1 MNLQFPYPWAD
12 LHIFENGIWNLPKY
26 RVTCSTMIPEHKS
39 VFLCI
44 CLSVSLPRKYLPR
57 LRRVFCFHLLLC
69 ALGKFCASASHWIT
83 SDKDNN
89 FSMKLLE
96 GKKETWHSTSKP
108 QHTCWSSLR
117 YAVRRTGSYFD
128 QGRFKCSRKSSLI
141 PCLFWPV
148 LAKWHNILRRKLDLE
163 SDCLC
168 LKFIIAFTYLLV
180 CVCVRTLLR
189 ARAYLYVHIIPRK
202 DQRIVRICTF
212 MPSCE
217 FLGLNSGTT
226 VTSFTYWVLCS
237 SKLRLPG
244 FYYWIF
250 YVLVNQWLL
259 HSIRPAFLIPII
271 WRRND
276 KCCLSVLQC
285 CGVISKVKMQFKLKL
300 FLSTSDLWNQVKEK

>member
-39 VFLCI
+39 VCLCI

-108 QHTCWSSLR
+108 QHTCWFSLR

-148 LAKWHNILRRKLDLE
+148 LAKWHKILRRKLDLE

-180 CVCVRTLLR
+180 CVC
-189 ARAYLYVHIIPRK
+189 ARSRMHVLTCMYTQYHAKIK
-202 DQRIVRICTF
+202 
-212 MPSCE
+212 
-217 FLGLNSGTT
+217 GL
-226 VTSFTYWVLCS
+226 WE
-237 SKLRLPG
+237 
-244 FYYWIF
+244 
-250 YVLVNQWLL
+250 YVLSCHHVSSWGWTQVQQLPPL
-259 HSIRPAFLIPII
+259 PTE
-271 WRRND
+271 
-276 KCCLSVLQC
+276 CCAL
-285 CGVISKVKMQFKLKL
+285 
-300 FLSTSDLWNQVKEK
+300 TNSDYLGFITGFSMC